1 MEAEVTANIDDT
13 TRMKLAILENEI
25 SQGDY
30 KQNMDIPI
38 IMTDTEKTNTNNKWR
53 TYRERNSQLTKH
65 RGQGFPLTIGQCTKL
80 LQDKMKQDIEFNVVS
95 TSYDPITLY
104 WLIEKTVLGQTE
116 DQYPFAIVYNQ
127 ELGFY
132 AF

>member
-53 TYRERNSQLTKH
+53 TYRERNS
-65 RGQGFPLTIGQCTKL
+65 
-80 LQDKMKQDIEFNVVS
+80 
-95 TSYDPITLY
+95 
-104 WLIEKTVLGQTE
+104 
-116 DQYPFAIVYNQ
+116 
-127 ELGFY
+127 
-132 AF
+132 